1 MTDEPTEEDCERIR
15 KWPALT
21 TGDCADA
28 LAFVASV
35 WWMGDSLTKFDGVA
49 WTFSTGGY
57 SANEEA
63 IGAMMDN
70 TMLWMMTWQQS
81 RRGGHYRFQLP
92 EITP

>member
-1 MTDEPTEEDCERIR
+1 MSTEPTEADCERLR
-15 KWPALT
+15 TWPVKNND
-21 TGDCADA
+21 DCAAA
-28 LAFVASV
+28 LAFLASV
-35 WWMGDSLTKFDGVA
+35 WWMGDSLAEFDGVA

-70 TMLWMMTWQQS
+70 AMLWMMTWQQS

-92 EITP
+92 EVTP